1 MKSILAIAILPL
13 LFANYITIV
22 SPVEQIVQNNST
34 IFLGNAAPGES
45 IYIEA
50 YSKTTFNNTVYDIGW
65 SQMKAIALPEGWEST
80 PTKLYESPV
89 MKLQIKIPT
98 DAKLGIN
105 ALKIFAYNAYNK
117 QNITFFAFVN
127 ITKDIFEAKVQN
139 HSSSGVMQPL
149 QYYIEIR
156 NKGISDDPFVINC
169 SLPIGCSAIPVVVL
183 HNTTRKVTYE
193 VLLQN
198 PASYKFNISVS
209 LLYNPKIVKNFEVTG
224 DVVKQEIK
232 YDFIA
237 TSQGALLSPIV
248 EAPLYNLIAFILK
261 VLKI

>member
-1 MKSILAIAILPL
+1 MKAILAIAILPL

-22 SPVEQIVQNNST
+22 SPVEQIVQDNST

-50 YSKTTFNNTVYDIGW
+50 YSKTIFNNTVYDIGW

-80 PTKLYESPV
+80 PTKLYESPI

-98 DAKLGIN
+98 DAKLGMN
-105 ALKIFAYNAYNK
+105 ALKIFAYNVYNK

-127 ITKDIFEAKVQN
+127 VTNDIFEARVQN
-139 HSSSGVMQPL
+139 YSSSGVMQPL
-149 QYYIEIR
+149 QYLVEIR

-169 SLPIGCSAIPVVVL
+169 SLPIGCSTIPVVVL

-193 VLLQN
+193 IILQD
-198 PASYKFNISVS
+198 AKSYKFNISIS
-209 LLYNPKIVKNFEVTG
+209 LLYNPGIIKNFEVRG

-237 TSQGALLSPIV
+237 TSQGALISPIV
-248 EAPLYNLIAFILK
+248 EAPIYNLLALIFKFFEI
-261 VLKI
+261 

>member
-1 MKSILAIAILPL
+1 MKAILVIAILPL
-13 LFANYITIV
+13 LFANFISIV
-22 SPVEQIVQNNST
+22 SPVEQILQDNST
-34 IFLGNAAPGES
+34 IFLGSAAPGES

-50 YSKTTFNNTVYDIGW
+50 SSRTVFNNTIYDIGW

-80 PTKLYESPV
+80 PTKLYENPI

-98 DAKLGIN
+98 NAKLGMN

-127 ITKDIFEAKVQN
+127 VTNDIFDARVQN
-139 HSSSGVMQPL
+139 YSSSGVMQPL
-149 QYYIEIR
+149 QYSIEIR

-169 SLPIGCSAIPVVVL
+169 SLPIGCSSIPVVVL

-193 VLLQN
+193 LILPDAKRYN
-198 PASYKFNISVS
+198 FNISIS
-209 LLYNPKIVKNFEVTG
+209 LLYNPKLIKNFGVVG
-224 DVVKQEIK
+224 DVKQEIK

-237 TSQGALLSPIV
+237 TSQGALISPIV
-248 EAPLYNLIAFILK
+248 EAPIYNLLALIF
-261 VLKI
+261 KIFKI

>member
-1 MKSILAIAILPL
+1 MKAILAIAILPL
-13 LFANYITIV
+13 LFANFISVV
-22 SPVEQIVQNNST
+22 SPVKQILQDNST
-34 IFLGNAAPGES
+34 IFLGKAAPGES

-50 YSKTTFNNTVYDIGW
+50 YSRTVFNNTIYDIGW

-89 MKLQIKIPT
+89 MKLQMKIPT

-127 ITKDIFEAKVQN
+127 VTNDIFDAKVQN
-139 HSSSGVMQPL
+139 YSSSGVMQPL
-149 QYYIEIR
+149 QYSIQIR
-156 NKGISDDPFVINC
+156 NKGISDDPFVISC
-169 SLPIGCSAIPVVVL
+169 SLPIGCSSIPVVVL

-193 VLLQN
+193 LILPDVKRYN
-198 PASYKFNISVS
+198 FNISIS
-209 LLYNPKIVKNFEVTG
+209 LLYNPKLIKNFEVVG
-224 DVVKQEIK
+224 DVKQEIK

-237 TSQGALLSPIV
+237 TSQGALISPIV
-248 EAPLYNLIAFILK
+248 EAPIYNLLALIF
-261 VLKI
+261 KIFKI